1 MEHEPEILE
10 EDEEEA
16 EELVPERSGASSVAL
31 TVTIVCLVLWFGFQA
46 VQLVKD
52 RGNLGLVKANQESA
66 IQESEKVQVQFKTLM
81 GKIAQLANEGH
92 AGAKMVMDELQK
104 TGVGFAPEEKR
115 PEKTESKTKTK

>member
-10 EDEEEA
+10 EDEEEV
-16 EELVPERSGASSVAL
+16 EELVPERSGASSMAL

-66 IQESEKVQVQFKTLM
+66 LQESEKVQVQFKTLM

-92 AGAKMVMDELQK
+92 AGARMVMDELQK
-104 TGVGFAPEEKR
+104 TGVGFPPEEKP
-115 PEKTESKTKTK
+115 PEKAESKTKTK